1 MISWSYYGERSW
13 TYLFGEKYTLLYKLI
28 FVSFTVIASV
38 TSASTLLEFSDLL
51 ILAMALP
58 NLIGLYMLQG
68 VVQKNLK
75 SYLSKWES
83 GELDR
88 ECIRKGVCK
97 PKS

>member
-28 FVSFTVIASV
+28 FVSFTVISSV

-58 NLIGLYMLQG
+58 NL
-68 VVQKNLK
+68 LK
-75 SYLSKWES
+75 AYLSKWKS

-88 ECIRKGVCK
+88 ECIRKGVCN
-97 PKS
+97 PKQ